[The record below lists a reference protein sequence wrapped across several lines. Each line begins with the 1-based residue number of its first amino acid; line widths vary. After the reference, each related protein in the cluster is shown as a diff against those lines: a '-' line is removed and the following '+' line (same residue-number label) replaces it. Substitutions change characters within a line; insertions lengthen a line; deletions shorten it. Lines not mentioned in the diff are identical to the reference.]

1 MQRDQKQRSHRDL
14 SSRAAAIL
22 KGKAKNDVKRIDSET
37 EAEAEAEASGG
48 EASNMRKFD
57 EVSTH
62 INNLERVFHDLKR
75 VALEEIK
82 SSMSASQRHP
92 RPTTSDSERRGNVK
106 DKESLVELLDGD
118 SEESGGPFSSESDVS
133 LKAVYGNQSERGVN
147 DHTVRESKIGQA
159 LRDSTNVPT
168 SRHSSDMHR
177 THRGMRDN
185 RSSRERRRHTPF
197 EPKHLSK
204 FSD

>member
-1 MQRDQKQRSHRDL
+1 MQRDQKQRSHREL

-22 KGKAKNDVKRIDSET
+22 TGKAKNDVKRIDSET

-82 SSMSASQRHP
+82 SSMSASQRHR

-106 DKESLVELLDGD
+106 DKE
-118 SEESGGPFSSESDVS
+118 
-133 LKAVYGNQSERGVN
+133 
-147 DHTVRESKIGQA
+147 
-159 LRDSTNVPT
+159 
-168 SRHSSDMHR
+168 
-177 THRGMRDN
+177 
-185 RSSRERRRHTPF
+185 
-197 EPKHLSK
+197 
-204 FSD
+204 